1 MTNNPVTAPFLG
13 GKLCVDFGNAAI
25 FPASPAAD
33 QLSWEELILFLE
45 AASIVTAERRG
56 HLLELTRMDPQS
68 ANELLGQAN
77 RLRASLRRSFG
88 AVVSGK
94 HIASEWVEPI
104 NAVLR
109 ITEGHDELAWDGKTW
124 RIAFVAREESL
135 VWLLAAVARSAAELL
150 AEGNAS
156 PLRHCA
162 NPQCHLFFYD
172 DSRTRQRR
180 WCSMAL
186 CGNRNKVASF
196 ARRHHPDRRKN

>member
-1 MTNNPVTAPFLG
+1 MNNSVTPPFLG
-13 GKLCVDFGNAAI
+13 GRLCVDFANAAT
-25 FPASPAAD
+25 FPASPVVE

-45 AASIVTAERRG
+45 AANIVTAARRG

-68 ANELLGQAN
+68 AEDLLRHAN
-77 RLRASLRRSFG
+77 GLRERLRRIFAAIAG
-88 AVVSGK
+88 GK
-94 HIASEWVEPI
+94 RIAPEWVEPI
-104 NAVLR
+104 NAILSV
-109 ITEGHDELAWDGKTW
+109 TEGHDELSWDGRKW

-150 AEGNAS
+150 AEGAA

-162 NPQCHLFFYD
+162 NPACGLFFYD

-186 CGNRNKVASF
+186 CGNRSKVAAF
-196 ARRHHPDRRKN
+196 ARRHHVDRHKA